1 MKTMKMIA
9 SVLFSAA
16 AIAVVNAQT
25 VPSVNAAGY
34 IKVTCEPSKFQFV
47 QNPFNSFD
55 GSTYHL
61 SQIIGTSLPE
71 LSKVFIWNE
80 NTQRFDIFQYDE
92 GSWIPSDP
100 LIARG
105 SGFFIQASTFGTAS
119 SYDVFLFG
127 EVPGATTNAQTTKA
141 LPPGFSAAGFPYPV
155 QTTLGTSGLTAATQ
169 DGDKVFLWDAANQ
182 RYVIAVRY
190 EDPGFEWDNP
200 NLPIP
205 PGAAFFIRR
214 GATGSYVSSVPY
226 TWPNN

>member
-16 AIAVVNAQT
+16 AITVVNAQT

-34 IKVTCEPSKFQFV
+34 IKVTCQPSKFQFV

-92 GSWIPSDP
+92 AIFDSVRSADRPG
-100 LIARG
+100 L
-105 SGFFIQASTFGTAS
+105 GF
-119 SYDVFLFG
+119 LH
-127 EVPGATTNAQTTKA
+127 PGQH
-141 LPPGFSAAGFPYPV
+141 
-155 QTTLGTSGLTAATQ
+155 
-169 DGDKVFLWDAANQ
+169 
-182 RYVIAVRY
+182 VR
-190 EDPGFEWDNP
+190 
-200 NLPIP
+200 
-205 PGAAFFIRR
+205 RR
-214 GATGSYVSSVPY
+214 VLL
-226 TWPNN
+226 